1 MLLPKEIAH
10 DVIAYAVS
18 LGADFC
24 ELFIEKNSIQN
35 IVYNSKKI
43 KDISSGIDFGIGI
56 RLIYGELALYAY
68 SNSNKKEDL
77 LDMIKKLAGQLS
89 VGAKNADVLKTVNFT
104 PHFTPLQY
112 KEISYLP
119 RKDATLPEKIEILK
133 KLDTLTRNQSPLIS
147 QVSIYFTQKEQTIE
161 IYNSEGLYATEMRPY
176 IRLGTDVVATDGTE
190 QASAYIAPGRR
201 GGFSFIENLDLQVIA
216 DETAKRALVVL
227 KAKPCPAG
235 TMPVVIE
242 NGFGGVIFHEACGHL
257 LETTSVETK
266 SSVLWD
272 KKGELIAHPA
282 VSAVDDGTNENLWGS
297 LSIDDEGMPTQ
308 KTQLIKN
315 GILENF
321 ICDKLGNIKTGH
333 ARTGSGRRQS
343 YRFAPASRMRN
354 TYIDQGT
361 STLDDMLQ
369 SMGNGIYCAAMGGG
383 SVNPGTGEFN
393 FSVSEGYLVKNGK
406 IKHAI
411 KGATLI
417 GKGAEILTKI
427 SMVGNNLEYT
437 AGMCGSVSGSIPTT
451 VGQPAIKVDNILV
464 GGQA

>member
-1 MLLPKEIAH
+1 MLLQKEIAH
-10 DVIAYAVS
+10 DVIAYAIS

-24 ELFIEKNSIQN
+24 ELFIEKTSLQS
-35 IVYNSKKI
+35 IVYNTKKI
-43 KDISSGIDFGIGI
+43 KDINSGIDSGIGV
-56 RLIYGELALYAY
+56 RLIYGHMALYAF
-68 SNSNKKEDL
+68 SNSTKKEDL
-77 LDMIKKLAGQLS
+77 MDMVKKLATQMASKPNPL
-89 VGAKNADVLKTVNFT
+89 APTHFNFSK
-104 PHFTPLQY
+104 LQY
-112 KEISYLP
+112 KEVKSIP
-119 RKDATLPEKIEILK
+119 NTDALLPEKIEALK
-133 KLDTLTRNQSPLIS
+133 KLDMLTRKESPLIS
-147 QVSIYFTQKEQTIE
+147 QVSINFLQKEQTVE
-161 IYNSEGLYATEMRPY
+161 IFNSEGLHATETRPY
-176 IRLGTDVVATDGTE
+176 IRLYSEAVATDGTE
-190 QASAYIAPGRR
+190 QASGSITPGRR
-201 GGFSFIENLDLQVIA
+201 GGFNFM
-216 DETAKRALVVL
+216 ETMDYQQMAATTVKQALTVL

-235 TMPVVIE
+235 MMPVVIE

-257 LETTSVETK
+257 LETTSVERK
-266 SSVLWD
+266 SSILWD

-321 ICDKLGNIKTGH
+321 ISDKIGFMKTGH
-333 ARTGSGRRQS
+333 ARTGSGRRQN

-354 TYIDQGT
+354 TYIDVGT

-369 SMGNGIYCAAMGGG
+369 SMGDGLYCAAMGGG

-393 FSVSEGYLVKNGK
+393 FSVNEGYLVKNGK
-406 IKHAI
+406 IEHAI

-417 GKGAEILTKI
+417 GKGADILHKI
-427 SMVGNNLEYT
+427 SMVGNNLECA

-451 VGQPAIKVDNILV
+451 VGQPALKVDDILV

>member
-1 MLLPKEIAH
+1 MLLQKEIAH

-24 ELFIEKNSIQN
+24 ELFIEKTSVQR

-43 KDISSGIDFGIGI
+43 KDISSGIDSGVGV
-56 RLIYGELALYAY
+56 RLIYGELALYAF

-77 LDMIKKLAGQLS
+77 LAMVKKLAAQFSSKHTG
-89 VGAKNADVLKTVNFT
+89 VLKTFNFT
-104 PHFTPLQY
+104 PLSY
-112 KEISYLP
+112 KEIKYLP
-119 RKDATLPEKIEILK
+119 KKDVLLPQKIETFK
-133 KLDTLTRNQSPLIS
+133 KLDEITRAKSALIS
-147 QVSIYFTQKEQTIE
+147 QVSLTLIQKEQNVE
-161 IYNSEGLYATEMRPY
+161 IYNSEGLYATENRPY
-176 IRLGTDVVATDGTE
+176 VRIVSEAIATDGPE
-190 QASAYIAPGRR
+190 QASGYTAPGRR
-201 GGFSFIENLDLQVIA
+201 GGFTFIESLDLNQMA
-216 DETAKRALVVL
+216 EETTKQALTVL
-227 KAKPCPAG
+227 RAKPCPAG
-235 TMPVVIE
+235 AMPVIIE

-257 LETTSVETK
+257 LETTSVEKK
-266 SSVLWD
+266 SSVFWD
-272 KKGELIAHPA
+272 KKGEMIAHPA
-282 VSAVDDGTNENLWGS
+282 VNAVDDGTNDNLWGS

-308 KTQLIKN
+308 RTQLIKN
-315 GILENF
+315 GRLENF

-354 TYIDQGT
+354 TFIDNGA

-369 SMGNGIYCAAMGGG
+369 SAGNGLYCVSMGGG

-393 FSVSEGYLVKNGK
+393 FSVNEGYLVKNGK
-406 IKHAI
+406 IDQAI

-417 GKGAEILTKI
+417 GKGDEILTKI
-427 SMVGNNLEYT
+427 SMVGNNLECT

-451 VGQPAIKVDNILV
+451 VGQPRVKLDNILV

>member
-1 MLLPKEIAH
+1 MLLQKEVAH
-10 DVIAYAVS
+10 DVIAYAIS

-24 ELFIEKNSIQN
+24 ELFIEKTSIQN

-43 KDISSGIDFGIGI
+43 KDISSGIDSGIGV

-77 LDMIKKLAGQLS
+77 LGMVKKLAAQFKSKAQAPL
-89 VGAKNADVLKTVNFT
+89 KNFNFT
-104 PHFTPLQY
+104 ALHY
-112 KEISYLP
+112 KTINSLP
-119 RKDATLPEKIEILK
+119 NKDVALTEKIEIFK
-133 KLDTLTRNQSPLIS
+133 KLDAKTRAKSPLIS
-147 QVSIYFTQKEQTIE
+147 QVSIYFAQKEQTVE
-161 IYNSEGLYATEMRPY
+161 IYNSEGLYATETRPY
-176 IRLGTDVVATDGTE
+176 IRLFSDIVATDGNE
-190 QASAYIAPGRR
+190 QASAYTGPGRR
-201 GGFSFIENLDLQVIA
+201 GGFSFLETLDLDQIA
-216 DETAKRALVVL
+216 EQTTKQALVTL

-235 TMPVVIE
+235 MMPVVIE

-257 LETTSVETK
+257 LETTSVEKK

-272 KKGELIAHPA
+272 KKGQMIAHSA
-282 VSAVDDGTNENLWGS
+282 VNAVDDGTDDNLWGS

-308 KTQLIKN
+308 RTQLIKN

-321 ICDKLGNIKTGH
+321 ICDKLGNIKTDH
-333 ARTGSGRRQS
+333 PRTGSGRRQN

-354 TYIDQGT
+354 TYIDKGT
-361 STLDDMLQ
+361 SSLDDMLK
-369 SMGNGIYCAAMGGG
+369 SMDNGIYCAAMGGG

-393 FSVSEGYLVKNGK
+393 FSVTEGYLVKNGK
-406 IKHAI
+406 IDHAV

-417 GKGAEILTKI
+417 GKGAEILPRI
-427 SMVGNNLEYT
+427 SMVGNNLECT

-451 VGQPAIKVDNILV
+451 VGQPAIKVDSILV